1 MPASSGVSARPAAR
15 AAASFLRRCF
25 WRFAFFFSRALA
37 VLASRSAS
45 SASSSSTRLRRA
57 ASAGP
62 SAATGAAATLASVS
76 PLFPPFPSHR
86 ARSRCLSRI
95 LRRAWRA
102 ACAGCTGRGWDG
114 AVCGCVPAATREA
127 QANFGKGTTAY
138 GAASSPSGRVS
149 SQRAARGSR
158 PQDGRQRQRRHAR
171 QEARQPYLLVRCAR
185 QRAREGGHQRVR
197 HPGRARAR
205 RGAPFVRREVRPRP
219 TAALQ
224 R

>member
-1 MPASSGVSARPAAR
+1 MPASSGVSACPAAR

-37 VLASRSAS
+37 DLASRSAS

-62 SAATGAAATLASVS
+62 SAAGAAGTLTAVS
-76 PLFPPFPSHR
+76 PSSPPLPPHR

-102 ACAGCTGRGWDG
+102 ACAGCTGRGWAG
-114 AVCGCVPAATREA
+114 AVCACVPAATREA
-127 QANFGKGTTAY
+127 QANFGKGTTAC

-149 SQRAARGSR
+149 SRRAAHGSR

-205 RGAPFVRREVRPRP
+205 RGAPFVRRGVRPRP

>member
-1 MPASSGVSARPAAR
+1 
-15 AAASFLRRCF
+15 
-25 WRFAFFFSRALA
+25 
-37 VLASRSAS
+37 
-45 SASSSSTRLRRA
+45 
-57 ASAGP
+57 
-62 SAATGAAATLASVS
+62 
-76 PLFPPFPSHR
+76 
-86 ARSRCLSRI
+86 LSRI

-114 AVCGCVPAATREA
+114 AVCACVPAATRET
-127 QANFGKGTTAY
+127 QANFGKGTTAC

-149 SQRAARGSR
+149 SQRAAHGSR

-205 RGAPFVRREVRPRP
+205 RGAPFVRRGVRPRP